1 LDEARGQRDVFV
13 QMAAY
18 ATGGLNLTGG
28 AEPMRA
34 TITYVT
40 SDFFSVL
47 GRQPFIGRPFAT
59 GEMAAGGP
67 KAVILSHA
75 IWQRQFGADSS
86 VITKRVALNGVSYD
100 VVGVMPRD
108 FTFPARTD
116 LWIALQLPVQLS
128 IYAAFRNYL
137 PTGFVAR
144 LAPGVSVAQ
153 AAQRMEALRRRY
165 RAQADPDDTP
175 IAELARPLHDRL
187 VGQGKTSL
195 YVLMGS
201 AGLLL
206 LIACANVTNLLLS
219 RASTRQREIALR
231 VTLGATRLRVVRQLI
246 VESVL
251 LALVGGVLALVVAWF
266 TVGALAT
273 VLPPALAAVAPP
285 RLDGRVFGFTML
297 LTIGTAMLF
306 GLWPAIGLSRVGLN
320 DAIKPGGGTAT
331 RRGRGARGVLVVA
344 EISLSLMLVVG
355 AGLLLESLRTL
366 LAVDAG
372 IRTANVVTA
381 RLTLPRA
388 KYPGTVARTTFING
402 VLERLRGVPVIQHAA
417 MVNALPMERD
427 RGVSLR
433 ARPEEAPQDT
443 TRLTYASYL
452 AATPGY
458 FATLGTPLRGSD
470 LPATYDSTRQV
481 VVINQALA
489 NILWPS
495 QDPVGRRLDSPAG
508 GIHTVIGVVADIRAV
523 ALDQKADPQMY
534 MPMAEASQDY
544 VSIVVRGTGD
554 TGSLVAAIREAV
566 RSVDP
571 AQPIYAAQ
579 TMEQVVSASV
589 ATRRT
594 NTILL
599 SVFGGLALLLAAIG
613 VYAVLAYGVAQR
625 TREIG
630 VRVALGAQSADVIR
644 LIVGHGAVLA
654 VIGVAV
660 GLAAAYAL
668 ARFLAVIVY
677 EVGVHDPRVFVAA
690 PLVLLGVAL
699 LATWLP
705 ARRAAK
711 VDPMEALRE
720 A

>member
-1 LDEARGQRDVFV
+1 
-13 QMAAY
+13 
-18 ATGGLNLTGG
+18 
-28 AEPMRA
+28 
-34 TITYVT
+34 
-40 SDFFSVL
+40 
-47 GRQPFIGRPFAT
+47 
-59 GEMAAGGP
+59 
-67 KAVILSHA
+67 
-75 IWQRQFGADSS
+75 
-86 VITKRVALNGVSYD
+86 
-100 VVGVMPRD
+100 
-108 FTFPARTD
+108 
-116 LWIALQLPVQLS
+116 
-128 IYAAFRNYL
+128 
-137 PTGFVAR
+137 
-144 LAPGVSVAQ
+144 
-153 AAQRMEALRRRY
+153 
-165 RAQADPDDTP
+165 
-175 IAELARPLHDRL
+175 
-187 VGQGKTSL
+187 
-195 YVLMGS
+195 
-201 AGLLL
+201 
-206 LIACANVTNLLLS
+206 
-219 RASTRQREIALR
+219 
-231 VTLGATRLRVVRQLI
+231 
-246 VESVL
+246 
-251 LALVGGVLALVVAWF
+251 
-266 TVGALAT
+266 
-273 VLPPALAAVAPP
+273 
-285 RLDGRVFGFTML
+285 
-297 LTIGTAMLF
+297 
-306 GLWPAIGLSRVGLN
+306 
-320 DAIKPGGGTAT
+320 
-331 RRGRGARGVLVVA
+331 
-344 EISLSLMLVVG
+344 MLVVG

-630 VRVALGAQSADVIR
+630 VRVALGARQADVLR
-644 LIVGHGAVLA
+644 LVLSEGLRLTLLGL
-654 VIGVAV
+654 VIGA
-660 GLAAAYAL
+660 GLALAAA
-668 ARFLAVIVY
+668 R
-677 EVGVHDPRVFVAA
+677 
-690 PLVLLGVAL
+690 LVSGFLLGVSAGDPATFLGVAAL
-699 LATWLP
+699 LALTALVASYLP
-705 ARRAAK
+705 ARRAMRL
-711 VDPMEALRE
+711 DPIAALRYE
-720 A
+720 